1 MEEIIDDDIFQELEQ
16 IYGLGLEAKEILRS
30 YIEFVKL
37 KETGQLDDIGDY
49 NVFIRLT
56 TTYKDTNKII
66 NFIYNILQYYNVLA
80 DDENYY

>member
-37 KETGQLDDIGDY
+37 KETGQLERNGTTQKETGQPEKAGQKRRKMGDK
-49 NVFIRLT
+49 R
-56 TTYKDTNKII
+56 
-66 NFIYNILQYYNVLA
+66 
-80 DDENYY
+80 